1 MIAEIKAM
9 GFGAFLADAS
19 VVVFAALQQTPL
31 PDPTTMIGAGGAG
44 AATSLAVLYAWKGY
58 ADKRL
63 DKVENEKADKAD
75 LRRIDD
81 SLREIRDDIRYLTR
95 SSKSQEHE

>member
-1 MIAEIKAM
+1 MIAHIKAM

-19 VVVFAALQQTPL
+19 VIVFAALQQTPL

-63 DKVENEKADKAD
+63 DKVESEKADKAD
-75 LRRIDD
+75 MFRIEGA
-81 SLREIRDDIRYLTR
+81 LREIRDDIRYLTR
-95 SSKSQEHE
+95 SSKQEHE